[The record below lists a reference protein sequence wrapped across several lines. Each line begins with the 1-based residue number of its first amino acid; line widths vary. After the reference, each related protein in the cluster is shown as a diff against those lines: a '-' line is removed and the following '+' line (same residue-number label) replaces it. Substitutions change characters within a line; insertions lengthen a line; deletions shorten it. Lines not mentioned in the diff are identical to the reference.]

1 MIAET
6 KLSNL
11 TNETAD
17 SSFHSK
23 MTLKELVAQRK
34 EELQEEAKE
43 AERLWRNKKSAAF
56 IDRLIKHG
64 DLQAAKDGRSIPDP
78 TPMESAGNNS
88 KIVSEEIALDTTGNF
103 STMEDLIRFAAQ
115 CSKTNEDTIF
125 FRVRW
130 GEQTFARHDEDYIND
145 ELSRSKSKPTV
156 ISAKWRCKGA
166 EKPTSTEFE
175 LEETT
180 KEEVEDFFGL
190 RDDIVA
196 VKTFLDAGLVPLKEK
211 DTKSSLNI
219 AKVDTSFVETDPP
232 DAVHYFRTTR
242 ALDKSYVIVVTG
254 ESGSG
259 KSVFACQQ
267 ALDLEY
273 YVLYQA
279 LTADIFKTAYPNPKK
294 QFPALNALLQSVI
307 DDIEEKDDL
316 VTTDQDDLD
325 VLFDLKKQL
334 KISRNSWARS
344 VFKAAIDSVKAR
356 AREVDAAD
364 KWLSGRWKSNNKPD
378 NVAIVIDEATDI
390 DLVSGLIAV
399 GQEIMGEYSYLAR
412 HGGNVQL
419 VLAGVGLDA
428 IEIPDRVGTNPKPAK
443 LVTMKGP
450 IVEKVI
456 KREIVSEEV
465 QKALE
470 RGVFARVLK
479 TNTRMFFRSVL
490 PILQLDVHVEDAE
503 YEDEPDKKKARLEDR
518 LVEVGSFRALMDHAP
533 RFYVT
538 QNTVG
543 DLQKKGSLN
552 GLLLQS
558 FSVHLIKSMESHEPN
573 DEVLKENWE
582 QELALVRGFKC
593 YKDFDQCSEHHIYS
607 KGLASRHGT
616 SNALKFLACFGLTC
630 QLRATFGDEFEEM
643 TALHFMRYMQTQGY
657 EPRRVI
663 LKHAWPPK
671 RTKGDIAGQ
680 ITRLGNI
687 LEEQGETEKEC
698 LLQLQSQPAAGQWCY
713 LFSQGTA
720 SAQGG
725 HVLAL
730 ILDMRIKEETGE
742 LTGIGELET
751 IQCKHFA
758 SSPSPKV
765 CRGWWH
771 SLGVDFDENGD
782 FNLSPERGS
791 AGYSYMGLTAFRK
804 VLSQWLPGVDIKI
817 GKRTLALSFETPSSF
832 PIPKSESCRAWFREM
847 FAPTI
852 SVLPLK
858 EATECTDEE
867 R

>member
-1 MIAET
+1 
-6 KLSNL
+6 
-11 TNETAD
+11 
-17 SSFHSK
+17 

-34 EELQEEAKE
+34 EELQKEAKE

-130 GEQTFARHDEDYIND
+130 GEQSFASHDEDYIND
-145 ELSRSKSKPTV
+145 ELSRSESGSPV

-190 RDDIVA
+190 RDDIAA
-196 VKTFLDAGLVPLKEK
+196 VKTFLDAGLVPLKHK
-211 DTKSSLNI
+211 DTKSGLNI
-219 AKVDTSFVETDPP
+219 AKVDTSFVKTDPP
-232 DAVHYFRTTR
+232 DAADYFRSST
-242 ALDKSYVIVVTG
+242 ALDKSYVIVVAG

-267 ALDLEY
+267 ALDHDY
-273 YVLYQA
+273 YVLYKA
-279 LTADIFKTAYPNPKK
+279 LTAADIFKNAYPKPNK
-294 QFPALNALLQSVI
+294 QFPALNAMLQSVI
-307 DDIEEKDDL
+307 DDIGEKDDL

-325 VLFDLKKQL
+325 VLHDLKKKL
-334 KISRNSWARS
+334 NFSRDSWARS

-356 AREVDAAD
+356 AKEGDAAD
-364 KWLSGRWKSNNKPD
+364 KWLSGKWKSNNKPD

-390 DLVSGLIAV
+390 DLVAGLIAV
-399 GQEIMGEYSYLAR
+399 GQEIMCEYSFLTR
-412 HGGNVQL
+412 HGGTVQL

-428 IEIPDRVGTNPKPAK
+428 IEIPGRVGTNPKFAR

-450 IVEKVI
+450 FVEKV
-456 KREIVSEEV
+456 KEREIVSEEV

-503 YEDEPDKKKARLEDR
+503 YEDEPYKKKARLEDR

-533 RFYVT
+533 RFYVN

-543 DLQKKGSLN
+543 DLQKNGSLN
-552 GLLLQS
+552 GLLLQA
-558 FSVHLIKSMESHEPN
+558 FSVHLVKSMESHEPN

-582 QELALVRGFKC
+582 QELSLVRRFKC
-593 YKDFDQCSEHHIYS
+593 YRDFDQCSEHNIYS
-607 KGLASRHGT
+607 KGLASRKGT

-630 QLRATFGDEFEEM
+630 QLRATFGEEFEEM

-657 EPRRVI
+657 EPRRVS

-687 LEEQGETEKEC
+687 LEEQGETEKES
-698 LLQLQSQPAAGQWCY
+698 LLQLRSQPAAGKWCY
-713 LFSQGTA
+713 VFSQGTA

-725 HVLAL
+725 DVLAL
-730 ILDMRIKEETGE
+730 ILDMRMNKATDE
-742 LTGIGELET
+742 LTGKGELET

-771 SLGVDFDENGD
+771 SLGVDFEENGG
-782 FNLSPERGS
+782 FNLSPETGS
-791 AGYSYMGLTAFRK
+791 AGYSYLGLTAFRK
-804 VLSQWLPGVDIKI
+804 VLSQWLPGVDIEI
-817 GKRTLALSFETPSSF
+817 GKRTLATSFWTPSSF